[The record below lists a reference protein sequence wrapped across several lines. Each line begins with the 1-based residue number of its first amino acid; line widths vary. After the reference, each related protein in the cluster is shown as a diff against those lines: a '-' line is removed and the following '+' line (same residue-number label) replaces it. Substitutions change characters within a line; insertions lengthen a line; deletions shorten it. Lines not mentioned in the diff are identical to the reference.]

1 MARVTEEQM
10 KKDEMKVI
18 KQLSVNANDSL
29 DKIAKKC
36 GFSRQK
42 VWRII
47 KNLEKNHIIWGY
59 HAVTDNE
66 KLHLNSYF
74 LLIKGTMKSM
84 KNAADTIIKK
94 DIAKLADDMDIIV
107 ECSSYTNGKY
117 DWIIIF
123 FANDTK
129 HAKKFCHMM
138 ARTFPD
144 FIADMVLLDEMFAFR
159 RCGFMNPDMQKF
171 REFDVE

>member
-47 KNLEKNHIIWGY
+47 KNLEKNKIIWGY

-74 LLIKGTMKSM
+74 LLIKASVKPF
-84 KNAADTIIKK
+84 KNVADTIIKK
-94 DIAKLADDMDIIV
+94 DIAKLADTMDIIV
-107 ECSSYTNGKY
+107 ECSSYTNGRY
-117 DWIIIF
+117 DWVIIF

-129 HAKKFCHMM
+129 HAKKFCNMVV
-138 ARTFPD
+138 RTFPD
-144 FIADMVLLDEMFAFR
+144 LITDMVLLDELFALR
-159 RCGFMNPDMQKF
+159 RCGFMNPDIDKF
-171 REFDVE
+171 REFDKE